1 MARARGLSREIAG
14 DLGRKIVSGEL
25 PEGNTF
31 RLHDVETQFSVSVT
45 VAREVMHALQNK
57 GLVEARPRRG
67 ITVLSKD
74 SWDLLDLDV
83 LQWHQ
88 NHLGAIIADLEES
101 RLLIEPWAAKTAAAV
116 GTRGHVRRLR
126 EAMTELT
133 EATDSGD
140 VRAMTVAD
148 MNFHRALLEA
158 SGNSIVSRIARV
170 LEPALR
176 RRDELTMHDRK
187 SEDLTF
193 LPLHEAIVAAIEA
206 KNPSAAESAA
216 IQLITESGSDSAQAL
231 NSARR

>member
-1 MARARGLSREIAG
+1 MMRPRGLSREIAG
-14 DLGRKIVSGEL
+14 ELGRKIVSGAL

-31 RLHDVETQFSVSVT
+31 RLQDEEAQYSVSVT

-67 ITVLSKD
+67 ITVLARD

-83 LQWHQ
+83 LEWHH

-116 GTRGHVRRLR
+116 GTPGHVRRLR
-126 EAMTELT
+126 AAMDELT
-133 EATDSGD
+133 AITESGD
-140 VRAMTVAD
+140 VSAMTVAD

-158 SGNSIVSRIARV
+158 SGNSIVARIARV

-187 SEDLTF
+187 REDLKF
-193 LPLHEAIVAAIEA
+193 LPLHEEIVVCIEA
-206 KNPSAAESAA
+206 KDPVAAEEAA
-216 IQLITESGSDSAQAL
+216 IRLITESGSDSAQAL
-231 NSARR
+231 NQAGG